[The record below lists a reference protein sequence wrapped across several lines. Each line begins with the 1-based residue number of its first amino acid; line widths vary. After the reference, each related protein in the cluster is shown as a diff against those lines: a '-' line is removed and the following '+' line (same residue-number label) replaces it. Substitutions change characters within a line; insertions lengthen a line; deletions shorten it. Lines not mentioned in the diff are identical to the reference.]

1 MNSLA
6 PLNEK
11 AIEYLEKCEAS
22 WFNVAEGG
30 KRRRQECIKY
40 TCFLSMFRKSSR

>member
-1 MNSLA
+1 MNNLS

-11 AIEYLEKCEAS
+11 QIEYIERCKAS

-30 KRRRQECIKY
+30 KRRR
-40 TCFLSMFRKSSR
+40 

>member
-11 AIEYLEKCEAS
+11 QIEYIEKCKAS

-30 KRRRQECIKY
+30 KRGR
-40 TCFLSMFRKSSR
+40 